1 MPSELQSRGHAPE
14 LQGDE
19 RLRLEL
25 EGGSEQPPVESEAST
40 TSSKPGDKVMGKDTE
55 SHQDGE
61 RHSDSE
67 TRGDMD
73 RQMNEDSTERN
84 TRQGNTQ

>member
-1 MPSELQSRGHAPE
+1 MPSELQSRGDAPE

-25 EGGSEQPPVESEAST
+25 EGGSEQPPVELEAST

-67 TRGDMD
+67 T
-73 RQMNEDSTERN
+73 
-84 TRQGNTQ
+84 